1 MLCIYWQL
9 KFPLIIALET
19 NEWHFQ
25 RAILKSFNMS
35 PHMTMLGHLSHKLY
49 TVVVGQPVFSIL
61 SWGVL
66 LRLFVIVPFI
76 TTLINEVWPNLD
88 LFPKVEH
95 FFFQNKLPKFP
106 LECLLWIFDW
116 KWGIWNFSTSNADA
130 NRRFCGPALFLFK
143 FLNIFHQYL

>member
-1 MLCIYWQL
+1 MSSIIWVIKLPGIELMGEMSRIYWQL
-9 KFPLIIALET
+9 EFPLIIALET

-76 TTLINEVWPNLD
+76 TTLINEVWPKTA
-88 LFPKVEH
+88 FFH
-95 FFFQNKLPKFP
+95 FSQKL
-106 LECLLWIFDW
+106 
-116 KWGIWNFSTSNADA
+116 GAWNFY
-130 NRRFCGPALFLFK
+130 FVFK
-143 FLNIFHQYL
+143 NKKIVTF

>member
-1 MLCIYWQL
+1 MSYSARNWIKVQL
-9 KFPLIIALET
+9 EFSLIIALET

-76 TTLINEVWPNLD
+76 TTLINEVWPNLEF
-88 LFPKVEH
+88 FPTFHWVAH
-95 FFFQNKLPKFP
+95 FFVLINIVCCGYLFQSGAFTTLVQAM
-106 LECLLWIFDW
+106 LMRLLILWASLHFY
-116 KWGIWNFSTSNADA
+116 KNF
-130 NRRFCGPALFLFK
+130 
-143 FLNIFHQYL
+143 